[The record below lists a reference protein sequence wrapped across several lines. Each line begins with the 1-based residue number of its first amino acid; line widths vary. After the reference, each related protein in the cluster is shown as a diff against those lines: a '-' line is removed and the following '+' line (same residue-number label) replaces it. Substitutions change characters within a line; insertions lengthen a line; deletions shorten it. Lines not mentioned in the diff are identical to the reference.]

1 MIKVLFVCLG
11 NICRSPM
18 AEFMF
23 KKLVKEEGREKD
35 FLISSAA
42 TSYDEIGNPVYPPAR
57 KMLNYY
63 GINCSGKTARHYEK
77 EDYEMYDYI
86 ICMDSMNFKN
96 LMRMTGGDPK
106 GKVKKL
112 LDYAGRD
119 QDVADPWYT
128 RDFHRTYEDILEGLE
143 GFYNHLQL

>member
-1 MIKVLFVCLG
+1 M
-11 NICRSPM
+11 
-18 AEFMF
+18 
-23 KKLVKEEGREKD
+23 
-35 FLISSAA
+35 ISSAA

-63 GINCSGKTARHYEK
+63 GINCSGKTARHFEK

-106 GKVKKL
+106 GKVKKRL
-112 LDYAGRD
+112 IMQAE
-119 QDVADPWYT
+119 T
-128 RDFHRTYEDILEGLE
+128 RMWLTLGIQEIFIGHMRIY
-143 GFYNHLQL
+143 